1 MEGDVAQQLFALPRP
16 RRDPASASPDATATA
31 DADAATGAHLGASTE
46 AAALI
51 ARLSA
56 AGAGDAATTLVR
68 SVHGMCMTCA

>member
-16 RRDPASASPDATATA
+16 RRAPASASPDATA
-31 DADAATGAHLGASTE
+31 DAATGEPLGASTE

-56 AGAGDAATTLVR
+56 AAAGDAATLVR
-68 SVHGMCMTCA
+68 SVHGMCMA